1 MTPNTIS
8 WTVSE
13 NAKLKG
19 AKPAKAEIHTA
30 YWQSEAHNPPPK
42 RVQVIDDTLSADA
55 AYKLACEGNAM
66 LWSGD
71 FQNAK
76 HLIQAISRRIDNRFT
91 KPKAVKVASQNE
103 QTPQAQF
110 HLHRKN
116 QIERART
123 LGMLL
128 VELSADYV
136 LPYNRAPDVKA
147 ACESAYG
154 VMKNGVEKKN
164 IVVSL
169 RELLGVIGA
178 YEWRKNGV
186 DIEALNAKITPY
198 YGVYSP
204 LRGEYINL
212 VVTAPIAPSV
222 KTAFDIGTGTGVL
235 AALLAKRGVAS
246 VIATDTNLRAI
257 KCATENIS
265 TLGYAKAVKIAEAD
279 LYPEVGRA
287 DLIVCNP
294 PWIPASANSPIDHA
308 VYDPNSH
315 MLKGFLNGLVGHL
328 NPKGEG
334 WLIMSDIAEHLGLRT
349 REDLLAMFDAA
360 GLSLIEKLDIKPT
373 HAKTQDK
380 TDGLYA
386 ARAKEVTSLY
396 RLKAAV

>member
-8 WTVSE
+8 WES
-13 NAKLKG
+13 KIKG
-19 AKPAKAEIHTA
+19 AKPAKNETHTA

-42 RVQVIDDTLSADA
+42 RLQVIDDTLSADA
-55 AYKLACEGNAM
+55 AYKLACEGTAM

-76 HLIQAISRRIDNRFT
+76 HLMQAISRRIDNRFT
-91 KPKAVKVASQNE
+91 KPKAVKVASQTE

-128 VELSADYV
+128 VELTSDYV

-154 VMKNGVEKKN
+154 VMKNGVEKKT

-204 LRGEYINL
+204 LRGEYISL
-212 VVTAPIAPSV
+212 VASAPIASSV

-235 AALLAKRGVAS
+235 AAILAQRGVAN
-246 VIATDTNLRAI
+246 VVATDTNPRAI
-257 KCATENIS
+257 KCATENIT
-265 TLGYAKAVKIAEAD
+265 TLGFTKAVKIAEAD
-279 LYPEVGRA
+279 LYPEIGRA

-308 VYDPNSH
+308 IYDPNSQ
-315 MLKGFLNGLVGHL
+315 MLKGFLNGLAGHL

-349 REDLLAMFDAA
+349 REALLAMFVAA
-360 GLSLIEKLDIKPT
+360 GLTVIDKLDIKPT
-373 HAKTQDK
+373 HTKTQDK
-380 TDGLYA
+380 TDALYA

>member
-8 WTVSE
+8 WES
-13 NAKLKG
+13 KIKG
-19 AKPAKAEIHTA
+19 AKPAKNETHTA

-55 AYKLACEGNAM
+55 AYKLACEGTAM

-76 HLIQAISRRIDNRFT
+76 HLMQAISRRIDNRFT
-91 KPKAVKVASQNE
+91 KPKAVKVASQKG

-154 VMKNGVEKKN
+154 VMKNGVEKKT

-186 DIEALNAKITPY
+186 EIEALNAKITPY

-212 VVTAPIAPSV
+212 VATAPIASSV

-235 AALLAKRGVAS
+235 AALLAQRGVANI
-246 VIATDTNLRAI
+246 VATDTNPRAI
-257 KCATENIS
+257 KCATENIT
-265 TLGYAKAVKIAEAD
+265 TLGFIKAVKIVEAN
-279 LYPEVGRA
+279 LYPEIGRA

-294 PWIPASANSPIDHA
+294 PWIPASANSPIDLA
-308 VYDPNSH
+308 IYDPKSQ
-315 MLKGFLNGLVGHL
+315 MLKCFLSGLVGHL

-334 WLIMSDIAEHLGLRT
+334 WLIMSDIAEHLGLRS
-349 REDLLAMFDAA
+349 REALLAMFEAT
-360 GLSLIEKLDIKPT
+360 GLALIDKLDIRPT
-373 HAKTQDK
+373 HPKVQDK
-380 TDGLYA
+380 TDTLYE

-396 RLKAAV
+396 RLKAAI

>member
-1 MTPNTIS
+1 MNPNIIS
-8 WTVSE
+8 WET
-13 NAKLKG
+13 KTKG
-19 AKPAKAEIHTA
+19 AKSAKGATANVQTA
-30 YWQSEAHNPPPK
+30 YWQSEAHNPVPK
-42 RVQVIDDTLSADA
+42 RTQVIDDTLSADA
-55 AYKLACEGNAM
+55 AYKLACEGTAM
-66 LWSGD
+66 IWQGD

-76 HLIQAISRRIDNRFT
+76 HLMQAISRRIDNRFT
-91 KPKAVKVASQNE
+91 KPKAVKVASLSE

-154 VMKNGVEKKN
+154 VQKNGTEKKS
-164 IVVSL
+164 IVLSL

-212 VVTAPIAPSV
+212 VATAPLPAHI

-235 AALLAKRGVAS
+235 AAVLAQRGVAQI
-246 VIATDTNLRAI
+246 VATDNNARAL
-257 KCATENIS
+257 KCATENI
-265 TLGYAKAVKIAEAD
+265 TKLGFAKIVKVTEAD
-279 LYPEVGRA
+279 LFPEVGKA

-294 PWIPASANSPIDHA
+294 PWIPASANSPIEHA
-308 VYDPNSH
+308 IYDPSSH
-315 MLKGFLNGLVGHL
+315 MLKGFLKDLSGHL

-334 WLIMSDIAEHLGLRT
+334 WLIMSDIAEHFGLRT
-349 REDLLAMFDAA
+349 REELLAMFKSA
-360 GLSLIEKLDIKPT
+360 GLSVIDRLEIKPT
-373 HAKTQDK
+373 HPKVVDQADA
-380 TDGLYA
+380 LHE
-386 ARAKEVTSLY
+386 ARRKEVTSLW
-396 RLKAAV
+396 RLEANV

>member
-1 MTPNTIS
+1 MTTNTIS
-8 WTVSE
+8 WESKT
-13 NAKLKG
+13 KG
-19 AKPAKAEIHTA
+19 TKPAKTETHTA

-76 HLIQAISRRIDNRFT
+76 HLMQAISRRIDNRFT
-91 KPKAVKVASQNE
+91 KPKVVKAANQAERSNE
-103 QTPQAQF
+103 SSPQAQF

-128 VELSADYV
+128 VELSADYA

-147 ACESAYG
+147 ACDSAYG
-154 VMKNGVEKKN
+154 VMKNGVEKKT

-212 VVTAPIAPSV
+212 VATAPIAPSV

-235 AALLAKRGVAS
+235 AALLAQRGVAN
-246 VIATDTNLRAI
+246 VMATDTNPRAI
-257 KCATENIS
+257 KCATENI
-265 TLGYAKAVKIAEAD
+265 TKLGLTKTVKIFEAD
-279 LYPEVGRA
+279 LYPVVGRA

-308 VYDPNSH
+308 IYDPNSQ
-315 MLKGFLNGLVGHL
+315 MLKGFLNGLVGYL

-349 REDLLAMFDAA
+349 REALLAMFEAA
-360 GLSLIEKLDIKPT
+360 GLTVIEKLDIKPT

-380 TDGLYA
+380 TDALYA
-386 ARAKEVTSLY
+386 ARAKEVTSLW
-396 RLKAAV
+396 RLKAAN

>member
-1 MTPNTIS
+1 MTPNTMS
-8 WTVSE
+8 WEVKT
-13 NAKLKG
+13 KG
-19 AKPAKAEIHTA
+19 AKPATAVTRTA
-30 YWQSEAHNPPPK
+30 YWQSEAHNPVPK
-42 RVQVIDDTLSADA
+42 RTQLIDDTLSADA
-55 AYKLACEGNAM
+55 AYKLACEGTAM
-66 LWSGD
+66 IWQGD

-76 HLIQAISRRIDNRFT
+76 HLMQAISRRIDNRFT
-91 KPKAVKVASQNE
+91 KPKAVKVASQTD

-154 VMKNGVEKKN
+154 VQKNGVEKKT
-164 IVVSL
+164 IVLSL

-212 VVTAPIAPSV
+212 VATAPLPANI

-235 AALLAKRGVAS
+235 AALLAHRGVPQ
-246 VIATDTNLRAI
+246 VVATDNNPRAL
-257 KCATENIS
+257 KCATENI
-265 TLGYAKAVKIAEAD
+265 TKLGFTKAVKITEAD
-279 LYPEVGRA
+279 LFPSVGKA
-287 DLIVCNP
+287 DLIICNP
-294 PWIPASANSPIDHA
+294 PWIPASANSPIEHA
-308 VYDPNSH
+308 IYDPNSQ
-315 MLKGFLNGLVGHL
+315 MLKGFLKDLSGHL

-349 REDLLAMFDAA
+349 REALLAMFEAA
-360 GLSLIEKLDIKPT
+360 GLTVIDKLDIKPT
-373 HAKTQDK
+373 HAKVQDK
-380 TDGLYA
+380 TDALHE
-386 ARAKEVTSLY
+386 ARSKELTSLW
-396 RLKAAV
+396 RLKASV

>member
-1 MTPNTIS
+1 MTPNSIS
-8 WTVSE
+8 WES
-13 NAKLKG
+13 KIKG
-19 AKPAKAEIHTA
+19 AKPAKNEMRTA

-42 RVQVIDDTLSADA
+42 RIQVIDDTLSADT
-55 AYKLACEGNAM
+55 AYKLACEGTAM
-66 LWSGD
+66 LWDGD

-76 HLIQAISRRIDNRFT
+76 HLMQAISRRIDNRFT
-91 KPKAVKVASQNE
+91 KPKAVKATNQAERSNQLS
-103 QTPQAQF
+103 PQAQF

-136 LPYNRAPDVKA
+136 LPYNRAPDIKA

-154 VMKNGVEKKN
+154 VMKNGIEKKTV
-164 IVVSL
+164 VVSL

-186 DIEALNAKITPY
+186 EIEALNSKITPY

-235 AALLAKRGVAS
+235 AALLAKRGV
-246 VIATDTNLRAI
+246 VNVVATDTNPRAI
-257 KCATENIS
+257 KCATENIT
-265 TLGYAKAVKIAEAD
+265 TLGLTKAVKIVDAN
-279 LYPEVGRA
+279 LYPEIGRA

-308 VYDPNSH
+308 IYDPNSK
-315 MLKGFLNGLVGHL
+315 MLKGFLNGLVAHL

-334 WLIMSDIAEHLGLRT
+334 WLIMSDIAENLGLRS
-349 REDLLAMFDAA
+349 REELLAMFVAA
-360 GLSLIEKLDIKPT
+360 GLTLVDKMDIKPT

-380 TDGLYA
+380 TDALYA

-396 RLKAAV
+396 RLKAAD

>member
-1 MTPNTIS
+1 MTANTLS
-8 WTVSE
+8 WESKV
-13 NAKLKG
+13 KG
-19 AKPAKAEIHTA
+19 AKPAKNETHTA

-55 AYKLACEGNAM
+55 AYKLACEGTAM

-76 HLIQAISRRIDNRFT
+76 HLMQAISRRIDNRFT
-91 KPKAVKVASQNE
+91 KPKAVKVASQTE

-136 LPYNRAPDVKA
+136 LPYNRAPDVKV

-154 VMKNGVEKKN
+154 VMKNGVEKKT

-186 DIEALNAKITPY
+186 DIEALNAKITPN

-212 VVTAPIAPSV
+212 VATAPIASSV

-246 VIATDTNLRAI
+246 VIATDTNSRAI
-257 KCATENIS
+257 KCATENIT
-265 TLGYAKAVKIAEAD
+265 TLGFTKVVKIAEAD

-294 PWIPASANSPIDHA
+294 PWIPASANSPIEHA
-308 VYDPNSH
+308 IYDPNSQ

-349 REDLLAMFDAA
+349 HEALLAMIENA
-360 GLSLIEKLDIKPT
+360 GLTLIEKLDIKPT
-373 HAKTQDK
+373 HPKTQDK
-380 TDGLYA
+380 TDALYA